1 MELMNQT
8 YELSALPEIAD
19 KLAVLV
25 RHYRVVTFEG
35 EMGAG
40 KTTLIKALCKALGVL
55 EMVSSPTFA
64 LVNQYEATNLGSRT
78 RVYHIDLYRLDG
90 EEEALRA
97 GIEDHLYSGDLCL
110 LEWPQR
116 ALGIVPENALR
127 VILASPDIEHRH
139 ISILSGKN

>member
-25 RHYRVVTFEG
+25 RHYGVVTFEG

-78 RVYHIDLYRLDG
+78 RVYHIDLYRLEG